1 MKQGEYI
8 CIVVLGLLVSLVPA
22 SAHDLKADLKD
33 GQAAARA
40 GDYAEARAV
49 WIPLAR
55 HGSAEAQFRLGWL
68 FENGLGMEK
77 NPIEAVDWYAQAAAQ
92 GHASAQF
99 NLGMMYTDGRGVR
112 RDDTTAAN
120 YFRTAARQGHAKA
133 AYNLGIFY
141 QLGRG
146 VEKDRGRARYWF
158 GRAKANGLVRPNKA
172 VVA

>member
-8 CIVVLGLLVSLVPA
+8 CIVVFGLLLGLVSA
-22 SAHDLKADLKD
+22 SAHDIKADMKD
-33 GQAAARA
+33 GLAAARA
-40 GDYAEARAV
+40 GNYAEARAV

-55 HGSAEAQFRLGWL
+55 HGNAEAQFRLGWL
-68 FENGLGMEK
+68 FENGLGTGK
-77 NPIEAVDWYAQAAAQ
+77 KPTNAVDWYAQAAAQ

-99 NLGMMYTDGRGVR
+99 NLGMMYTDGRGVWR
-112 RDDTTAAN
+112 NDTTAAN
-120 YFRTAARQGHAKA
+120 YFRMAARQGHAKA

-141 QLGRG
+141 QTGRG
-146 VEKDRGRARYWF
+146 VEKDPGRARYWF

>member
-1 MKQGEYI
+1 MKRGEYI
-8 CIVVLGLLVSLVPA
+8 CIVVLGLLLSLVSA

-55 HGSAEAQFRLGWL
+55 HGNAEAQFRLGWV
-68 FENGLGMEK
+68 FENGLGTAK
-77 NPIEAVDWYAQAAAQ
+77 NPTVAADWYAQAAAQ

-99 NLGMMYTDGRGVR
+99 NLGLMYTDGRGVR
-112 RDDTTAAN
+112 RDDITAAN
-120 YFRTAARQGHAKA
+120 YFRMAARQGHAKA

-141 QLGRG
+141 QRGRG
-146 VEKDRGRARYWF
+146 VEKDPRRARYWF
-158 GRAKANGLVRPNKA
+158 GRAKANGLVKPNKA
-172 VVA
+172 GTA